1 MTVIAWDGKTLAA
14 DKLGNYSGLSRTVTK
29 IHRIGDLLMGV
40 SGNAWVANEV
50 FTWVERGRKPEA
62 FPACQRDK
70 DDWSMTLIIEAR
82 RVLLYERSPYPTR
95 IADGTCAIGSGRDF
109 ALAAMHMGAD
119 ARRAV
124 EVATHFCPDC
134 GLGVDTLEA
143 P

>member
-14 DKLGNYSGLSRTVTK
+14 DKLANYNGLKRVVTK
-29 IHRIGDLLMGV
+29 IQRIDDLLV
-40 SGNAWVANEV
+40 AASGNAWAANEA
-50 FTWVERGRKPEA
+50 FAWVKRGRKPEEY
-62 FPACQRDK
+62 PACQRDK
-70 DDWSMTLIIEAR
+70 DDWALLLVVER
-82 RVLLYERSPYPTR
+82 RQILVYERSPYPTT
-95 IADGTCAIGSGRDF
+95 IEEGVFAMGGGRDF

-124 EVATHFCPDC
+124 EVASHFCPDC

>member
-14 DKLGNYSGLSRTVTK
+14 DKLGSYNGLGRTVTK
-29 IHRIGDLLMGV
+29 IHRIGDLLVGI

-50 FTWVERGRKPEA
+50 FAWVERGRKPEA